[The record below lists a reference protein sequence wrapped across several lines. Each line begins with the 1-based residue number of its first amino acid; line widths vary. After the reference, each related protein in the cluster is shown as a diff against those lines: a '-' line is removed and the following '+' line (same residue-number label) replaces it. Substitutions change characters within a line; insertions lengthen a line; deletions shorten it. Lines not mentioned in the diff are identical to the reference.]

1 MSEATGHTFGE
12 NYLNDENE
20 HYKLCACGAR
30 SEGEAHA
37 DDDDDKSC
45 DKCGYDMSKGLGAG
59 AIVAIVLGSVAV
71 VGGGG
76 FCLFWFVIRKK
87 RM

>member
-1 MSEATGHTFGE
+1 
-12 NYLNDENE
+12 
-20 HYKLCACGAR
+20 
-30 SEGEAHA
+30 
-37 DDDDDKSC
+37 
-45 DKCGYDMSKGLGAG
+45 MSKGLGAG

-87 RM
+87 RI